1 MVTDRKRGVKR
12 VFETEE
18 DGEMTCWKYACKT
31 AIERNEKA
39 LSGTVCRGRKA
50 ECGKQMS
57 KENLSDRRSITDSKT
72 GKLLNS
78 HEMKR

>member
-39 LSGTVCRGRKA
+39 LSGTACRGRKA
-50 ECGKQMS
+50 ECGS

-78 HEMKR
+78 QEMKR

>member
-39 LSGTVCRGRKA
+39 LSGTACRGRKA
-50 ECGKQMS
+50 ECGS

-72 GKLLNS
+72 VKLLNS

>member
-1 MVTDRKRGVKR
+1 MVTDRKRGVKK

-18 DGEMTCWKYACKT
+18 DGETTCWKYACKT

-39 LSGTVCRGRKA
+39 LSGTACRGIKA
-50 ECGKQMS
+50 ECGS

>member
-39 LSGTVCRGRKA
+39 LSGTACREK
-50 ECGKQMS
+50 KQ
-57 KENLSDRRSITDSKT
+57 NVGNR
-72 GKLLNS
+72 
-78 HEMKR
+78 

>member
-39 LSGTVCRGRKA
+39 LSGTACRGRKA
-50 ECGKQMS
+50 ECGS
-57 KENLSDRRSITDSKT
+57 KENLSDRSITDSKT